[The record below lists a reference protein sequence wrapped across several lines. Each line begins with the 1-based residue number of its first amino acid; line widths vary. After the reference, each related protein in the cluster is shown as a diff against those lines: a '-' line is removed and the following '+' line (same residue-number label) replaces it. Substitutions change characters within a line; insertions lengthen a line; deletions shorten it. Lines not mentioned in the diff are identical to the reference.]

1 MFHRLLLVGVIVLAI
16 VGQQLTMAFKLQR
29 STYSG
34 RASLKI
40 FGVTNKGEAGE
51 KDDLSTTPK
60 MKLFLDP
67 IIKIAGEITLPGSK
81 SLSNRVLL
89 LSALSKGTTKV
100 ENLLDSA
107 DIRYMLAGLKQ
118 LNIPIDEDKEKKTA
132 IVTGR
137 GGTIDVTKEELFLG
151 NAGTAM
157 RPLAGVLCA
166 GQGQFVL
173 DGTPRMRERPID
185 DLVDGLKQLGVDI
198 TCSDT
203 GCPPVKINAKG
214 IKGGEAVISGQ
225 ISSQFLSALLMTAP
239 LAKGDVTIRI
249 KVGRYSVAEGVYGGH
264 LLTAA
269 QLLPQ
274 WTSYC
279 SCHERKHCTA
289 ILNRPYS
296 VEPSCL
302 SFPTP
307 PPPSTTSPH
316 LTSPHLTSPHLTS
329 PHLTLPHLTS
339 PHPTL
344 IPPHLVSPIPHSPLR
359 RSSPHPF
366 RTS

>member
-1 MFHRLLLVGVIVLAI
+1 MFHRSLLVGVIVLAI
-16 VGQQLTMAFKLQR
+16 VGQQLTLAFKFFQLQR
-29 STYSG
+29 TGCSSREST
-34 RASLKI
+34 KI

-51 KDDLSTTPK
+51 KDDLSTVPK

-67 IIKIAGEITLPGSK
+67 ISKIAGEITLPGSK

-107 DIRYMLAGLKQ
+107 DIRYMLVALKQ
-118 LNIPIDEDKEKKTA
+118 LGIPIEEDKEKKTA

-137 GGTIDVTKEELFLG
+137 GGTIDVKKEELFLG

-166 GQGQFVL
+166 GQGEFVL
-173 DGTPRMRERPID
+173 DGTPRMRERPIN

-249 KVGRYSVAEGVYGGH
+249 KVRSDCQFLRQQFLCITKV
-264 LLTAA
+264 
-269 QLLPQ
+269 
-274 WTSYC
+274 
-279 SCHERKHCTA
+279 
-289 ILNRPYS
+289 NRLIATEDNKNKAS
-296 VEPSCL
+296 SSSEPCRVL
-302 SFPTP
+302 SLSHIHARAHTQ
-307 PPPSTTSPH
+307 S
-316 LTSPHLTSPHLTS
+316 
-329 PHLTLPHLTS
+329 
-339 PHPTL
+339 
-344 IPPHLVSPIPHSPLR
+344 
-359 RSSPHPF
+359 
-366 RTS
+366 